1 MTFAFPGIVDCGSE
15 QVLPH
20 FQLITKSDASTLVD
34 SVCSVRYI
42 NLSAE
47 NFALCVFRECICVN
61 LGIHM
66 HR

>member
-47 NFALCVFRECICVN
+47 NFALSECICVN
-61 LGIHM
+61 LEIHM